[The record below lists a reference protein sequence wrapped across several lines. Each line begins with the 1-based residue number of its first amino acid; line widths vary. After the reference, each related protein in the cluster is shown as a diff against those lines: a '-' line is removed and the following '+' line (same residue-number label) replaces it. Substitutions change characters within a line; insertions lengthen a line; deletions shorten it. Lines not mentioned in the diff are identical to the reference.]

1 MTLRQKH
8 IVAILAIADILVIVA
23 LVVLL
28 TRPPGTSPSPHSR
41 PQAPS
46 ALQQACQWRATQLL
60 ADAGLGGTATLT
72 PDGPLQLRISYP
84 LAPGQTVDEAAQSAW
99 PAFDVAL
106 ALHERAAECAIFTI
120 VEITILAHNDQPDTR
135 IDASVSVEDLA
146 AFHAGELSE
155 DAFIERVTYTTNV
168 LRNE

>member
-8 IVAILAIADILVIVA
+8 IVAILVIADILVIVA

-28 TRPPGTSPSPHSR
+28 TRPLGTSPSPHLRS
-41 PQAPS
+41 QAPS
-46 ALQQACQWRATQLL
+46 ALQQACQWQATQLL

-72 PDGPLQLRISYP
+72 PDSPLRLRISYP
-84 LAPGQTVDEAAQSAW
+84 LARGKTVDEVAQSVW
-99 PAFDVAL
+99 IAFDVAL
-106 ALHERAAECAIFTI
+106 ALHERAAECAIFTA
-120 VEITILAHNDQPDTR
+120 VEITILAHNDQPDTQ
-135 IDASVSVEDLA
+135 IDASVSMEDLT